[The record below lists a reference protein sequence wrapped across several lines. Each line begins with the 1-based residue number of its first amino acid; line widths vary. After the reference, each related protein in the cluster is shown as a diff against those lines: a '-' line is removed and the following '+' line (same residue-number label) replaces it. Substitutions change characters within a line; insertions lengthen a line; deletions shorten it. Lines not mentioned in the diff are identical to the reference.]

1 MQIEN
6 CKMKSANSK
15 FQIPD
20 SSAARRSPGVSSVL
34 ICKEAFDLRGIR
46 RREIPSANRKS
57 NLECSSPGSRPDG
70 IPSANRKWNLEFGIW
85 NLQSLISLP
94 FALCA
99 LLLVC
104 SPIRAQI
111 VADKTVASVT
121 NGARATPDLITYS
134 DLIWQLSLEP
144 GRVFDAHPSSPELN
158 HALTRLENQ
167 LLILQ
172 EARKL
177 PLAETA
183 EARQDFE
190 VEMKHKRDE
199 LAQAFGG
206 RTQLEERMARVG
218 LTTEQL
224 DAMLRDRVTI
234 ERYLDFRFRAFALIS
249 PKEINDR
256 YENQYRALRNSGR
269 IVPTL
274 EQARDKIEHDLTEE
288 KIAEEID
295 RFVDNLREAPGT
307 EIVILNPV

>member
-20 SSAARRSPGVSSVL
+20 SSAARQSPGVSSVL
-34 ICKEAFDLRGIR
+34 ICKEGFDSRGIR
-46 RREIPSANRKS
+46 RREISNVNRKS
-57 NLECSSPGSRPDG
+57 NLECSWPASRPDG

>member
-34 ICKEAFDLRGIR
+34 ICKEGFDLRGIR
-46 RREIPSANRKS
+46 RRE
-57 NLECSSPGSRPDG
+57 

-172 EARKL
+172 EARK
-177 PLAETA
+177 PGQ
-183 EARQDFE
+183 R
-190 VEMKHKRDE
+190 VV
-199 LAQAFGG
+199 
-206 RTQLEERMARVG
+206 QLRR
-218 LTTEQL
+218 
-224 DAMLRDRVTI
+224 
-234 ERYLDFRFRAFALIS
+234 
-249 PKEINDR
+249 
-256 YENQYRALRNSGR
+256 
-269 IVPTL
+269 
-274 EQARDKIEHDLTEE
+274 
-288 KIAEEID
+288 
-295 RFVDNLREAPGT
+295 
-307 EIVILNPV
+307 

>member
-6 CKMKSANSK
+6 CRMKSANSR
-15 FQIPD
+15 FRIPD
-20 SSAARRSPGVSSVL
+20 SS
-34 ICKEAFDLRGIR
+34 I
-46 RREIPSANRKS
+46 
-57 NLECSSPGSRPDG
+57 RPDG
-70 IPSANRKWNLEFGIW
+70 IPNANRKWNLEFGIW
-85 NLQSLISLP
+85 NLKSLISLGSLP

-99 LLLVC
+99 LLLLS

-144 GRVFDAHPSSPELN
+144 GRVFDARPSSPELN
-158 HALTRLENQ
+158 HALTKLEDQ
-167 LLILQ
+167 ILILQ

-183 EARQDFE
+183 EARADFE
-190 VEMKHKRDE
+190 VEMKRKRDE

-224 DAMLRDRVTI
+224 DAILRDRVTI

-256 YENQYRALRNSGR
+256 YETQYRALRNSGR

-274 EQARDKIEHDLTEE
+274 EQVRDKIEHDLTEE